1 MANTHY
7 NHLLSPITIKNL
19 TIDNRVVMT
28 PMGTNFAAATGEFTD
43 EHIKYYEQRAK
54 GGTGLIIV
62 ENINIDYPLGSNG
75 TTQIRI
81 DHDRYLPKLARLT
94 DRVHR
99 HGSKIAVQINHA
111 GASAV
116 SERIEGLQPASASN
130 IPSKEGG
137 AIPRPLTV
145 EEIHDIV
152 KKFGIA
158 ARRAQIAGFDAVE
171 VHGGHSYLLAQF
183 MSTLTN
189 DRTDEF
195 GGSVEN
201 RARFT
206 KLVLEEIRSVVG
218 PNFPIILRVSGDEFM
233 ENGRDLNE
241 TLEMLTYLDEYVDMY
256 DISAGVNDTLHLQ
269 VDIMGL
275 EEGWRANQAQAVK
288 EKFNKPTMT
297 VGSFR
302 SPEVAEQVLAEG
314 KADFI
319 GMGRGLIAEPEWVN
333 KVATGNERL
342 LRKCISCNIG
352 CITNRVYMN
361 RPITCTVSPDL
372 INENEYRSRKVNKQT
387 NVVVIGGGTAGL
399 EAACTAAEVG
409 CNTVLLEKNA
419 QTGGLAREIAKFPD
433 KSKVQFFV
441 DYLEERAKDLKNLF
455 VCTNTEATI
464 EKVEQF
470 KPDIVVN
477 ATGSVPLLPPIKG
490 FDKHLNN
497 ENVYTIT
504 KLLANLDKVPNMKG
518 KRVVIAGAGAVG
530 LDCVE
535 YFSQQGAIV
544 TILERLP
551 VVGQDLDPVSCK
563 GMLEVI
569 KKHDVQTLT
578 STSLMELTDKAMLCQ
593 DAEGNDI
600 TLEYD
605 LACICLGMRA
615 ENAHVAELKDHFIN
629 KGVKVLN
636 IGDSLRARK
645 ILAGI
650 EEGRNI
656 LLTLEKMGVLN

>member
-1 MANTHY
+1 M
-7 NHLLSPITIKNL
+7 
-19 TIDNRVVMT
+19 
-28 PMGTNFAAATGEFTD
+28 
-43 EHIKYYEQRAK
+43 
-54 GGTGLIIV
+54 
-62 ENINIDYPLGSNG
+62 
-75 TTQIRI
+75 
-81 DHDRYLPKLARLT
+81 
-94 DRVHR
+94 
-99 HGSKIAVQINHA
+99 
-111 GASAV
+111 
-116 SERIEGLQPASASN
+116 
-130 IPSKEGG
+130 
-137 AIPRPLTV
+137 
-145 EEIHDIV
+145 

-171 VHGGHSYLLAQF
+171 IHAGHSYLLAQF
-183 MSTLTN
+183 MSALTN

-206 KLVLEEIRSVVG
+206 RLVLEEVRNVVG
-218 PNFPIILRVSGDEFM
+218 PNFPIIIRVSGDEFM
-233 ENGRDLNE
+233 EGGRDLNE
-241 TLEMLTYLDEYVDMY
+241 TLEMLEYFDEYVDMY
-256 DISAGVNDTLHLQ
+256 DISAAVNDTLHLQ

-275 EEGWRANQAQAVK
+275 EEGWRAHHAAAVK
-288 EKFNKPTMT
+288 AKFNKPTMA

-302 SPEVAEQVLAEG
+302 SPEVAERVLENG
-314 KADFI
+314 EADFI
-319 GMGRGLIAEPEWVN
+319 GMGRGLIAEPQWVN
-333 KVATGNERL
+333 KVASGNEKA

-352 CITNRVYMN
+352 CITNRVFLN
-361 RPITCTVSPDL
+361 RPIVCTINPDL
-372 INENEYRSRKVNKQT
+372 IHEDEYKSRKVKTPT

-409 CNTVLLEKNA
+409 CSTVLLEKNA

-433 KSKVQFFV
+433 KKKVQFFV
-441 DYLEERAKDLKNLF
+441 DYLEDRAQNLKNLY
-455 VCTNTEATI
+455 VCKNTEATI
-464 EKVEQF
+464 EKVEEF
-470 KPDIVVN
+470 KPDLVIN

-490 FDKHLNN
+490 FDKNLDN

-504 KLLANLDKVPNMKG
+504 KLLSNLDKVPNMKG

-551 VVGQDLDPVSCK
+551 VVGQDLDPVSR
-563 GMLEVI
+563 
-569 KKHDVQTLT
+569 
-578 STSLMELTDKAMLCQ
+578 KAMLCQ

-615 ENAHVAELKDHFIN
+615 QNAHVAELTEHFN
-629 KGVKVLN
+629 EQGVKVLN

-650 EEGRNI
+650 EEGRNV
-656 LLTLEKMGVLN
+656 LLTLEKMNVLN

>member
-1 MANTHY
+1 MLNTHY
-7 NHLLSPITIKNL
+7 TNLLSPLTIKSL
-19 TIDNRVVMT
+19 TMNNRVVMT
-28 PMGTNFAAATGEFTD
+28 PMGTNFASSTGEFTD

-81 DHDRYLPKLARLT
+81 DHDRYLPKLSKLA
-94 DRVHR
+94 DAVHK
-99 HGSKIAVQINHA
+99 HGGKIALQINHA

-116 SERIEGLQPASASN
+116 STRIGQQPAAPST

-137 AIPRPLTV
+137 EIPRPLTID
-145 EEIHDIV
+145 EIHDIV

-171 VHGGHSYLLAQF
+171 IHGGHSYLIAQF
-183 MSTLTN
+183 MSPLTN

-195 GGSVEN
+195 GGNVEN
-201 RARFT
+201 RARFC
-206 KLVLEEIRSVVG
+206 KLVLEEVRNAVG
-218 PNFPIILRVSGDEFM
+218 PNFPIILRISSDEFM
-233 ENGRDLNE
+233 EAGR
-241 TLEMLTYLDEYVDMY
+241 TLEDTLELLTYLDKEVDMY
-256 DISAGVNDTLHLQ
+256 DVSAAVNDSLHLQ
-269 VDIMGL
+269 VDIMSL
-275 EEGWRANQAQAVK
+275 AEGWRAHHAKAIK
-288 EKFNKPTMT
+288 EKFGKPTMA

-302 SPEVAEQVLAEG
+302 SPEVVEKVLAEG
-314 KADFI
+314 VCDLV

-333 KVATGNERL
+333 KVAEGNERL

-352 CITNRVYMN
+352 CITNRVFLN
-361 RPITCTVSPDL
+361 KPITCTVNPDL
-372 INENEYRSRKVNKQT
+372 INENEYKRRKVTKPT

-409 CNTVLLEKNA
+409 CTTVLLEKNE

-433 KSKVQFFV
+433 KDKVQFFV

-455 VCTNTEATI
+455 VCTNTMATI

-490 FDKHLNN
+490 FAENLNN
-497 ENVYTIT
+497 DNVYTIT

-518 KRVVIAGAGAVG
+518 KKVVIAGAGAVG

-535 YFSQQGAIV
+535 YFSQQGAQV

-551 VVGQDLDPVSCK
+551 VVGQDLDPVSRK
-563 GMLEVI
+563 GMLAVI
-569 KKHDVQTLT
+569 KEHDVQTLT

-593 DAEGNDI
+593 DSEGNDI
-600 TLEYD
+600 TLEFD

-615 ENAHVAELKDHFIN
+615 ENSHVAELTAHFN
-629 KGVKVLN
+629 AKGIKVLN

-656 LLTLEKMGVLN
+656 LLELEKQGRLTY